1 MWGGGNQQAGRR
13 AQVWATGVWMTGAV
27 AIGLVTAA
35 AGAQDIVLQGLGRT
49 SLQQEQAAL
58 KAARQQAE
66 DARDRSLRLD
76 QQAGLAREEAERARR
91 QAAAMAA
98 RIQEAEADIQ
108 MAQARLA
115 IIARLQRAQAS
126 RLAER
131 QEPVVKLTAAL
142 QMMARRPLALAL
154 VQPGSMTDAVHM
166 RAVLDAVLPV
176 IRERTTGLR
185 AELDR
190 SRALRA
196 TAQQAADALTDSRMK
211 LTQRQSDLR
220 VLEARKRVAAQA
232 LRSDAGLEEDRA
244 VALGE
249 RARDIVDLM
258 DQLESAGDL
267 RDQLAALSG
276 PALRPARPDQAGAIS
291 SGEASER
298 APAVSGPPPYRLP
311 VIGQLVTGM
320 GEVSTSGV
328 RSRGLTLATQASA
341 QLVAPTAGRIAFAGP
356 YRGYGQILIID
367 HGQGWTTL
375 LTGLHRLSV
384 NVGETVRQ
392 GDPVGIAGSGRPT
405 ITIELRRNGRPIDI
419 VPLVG
424 LG

>member
-1 MWGGGNQQAGRR
+1 M
-13 AQVWATGVWMTGAV
+13 V
-27 AIGLVTAA
+27 AIALATVG
-35 AGAQDIVLQGLGRT
+35 AGAQDIVLPGLGRT

-58 KAARQQAE
+58 KAARQQADE
-66 DARDRSLRLD
+66 ARDRSQRLD
-76 QQAGLAREEAERARR
+76 QQAGMAREEAERARR
-91 QAAAMAA
+91 RAAAMAA

-154 VQPGSMTDAVHM
+154 AQPGSMTDAVHM
-166 RAVLDAVLPV
+166 RAVLGAVLPV
-176 IRERTTGLR
+176 IRERTAGLR

-220 VLEARKRVAAQA
+220 ALEARKRVAAQA
-232 LRSDAGLEEDRA
+232 LRSNAGLEEDRA
-244 VALGE
+244 LALGE

-267 RDQLAALSG
+267 RDRLAALSG
-276 PALRPARPDQAGAIS
+276 PVLRPARPDQASVVS
-291 SGEASER
+291 SGEAPER
-298 APAVSGPPPYRLP
+298 RPSASGPPPYRLP
-311 VIGQLVTGM
+311 VVGQLVTGM

-328 RSRGLTLATQASA
+328 RSRGLTLATQVNA

-384 NVGETVRQ
+384 TVGETVRQ
-392 GDPVGIAGSGRPT
+392 GDPVGIAGTGHPT

>member
-1 MWGGGNQQAGRR
+1 MF
-13 AQVWATGVWMTGAV
+13 VTGAV
-27 AIGLVTAA
+27 PAA
-35 AGAQDIVLQGLGRT
+35 FIAVGAGAQDIVLQGLGRT

-58 KAARQQAE
+58 KAARRQAE

-91 QAAAMAA
+91 RAAAMAA

-108 MAQARLA
+108 MAQVRLA
-115 IIARLQRAQAS
+115 IIARLQRAQAA

-166 RAVLDAVLPV
+166 RAVLGAVLPV
-176 IRERTTGLR
+176 IRERTAGLR
-185 AELDR
+185 SELDR

-196 TAQQAADALTDSRMK
+196 TAQQAADALADSRMK

-220 VLEARKRVAAQA
+220 ALEARKRVAERA
-232 LRSDAGLEEDRA
+232 LRSDAGLEGDRA

-267 RDQLAALSG
+267 RDRLAALSG
-276 PALRPARPDQAGAIS
+276 PILRPARPDPAGAS
-291 SGEASER
+291 PP
-298 APAVSGPPPYRLP
+298 APAPATSGPPPYRLP
-311 VIGQLVTGM
+311 VVGQLVTGM

-328 RSRGLTLATQASA
+328 RSRGLTLATQANA

-392 GDPVGIAGSGRPT
+392 GDPVGIAGAGRPT